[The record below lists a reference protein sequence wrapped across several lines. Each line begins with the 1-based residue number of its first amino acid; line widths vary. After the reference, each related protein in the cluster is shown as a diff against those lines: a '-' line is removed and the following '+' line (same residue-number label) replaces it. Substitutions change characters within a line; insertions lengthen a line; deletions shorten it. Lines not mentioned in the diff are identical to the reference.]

1 MIRLNLIGTLKCD
14 YIIVFK
20 NAISWILQQL
30 NDAFDE
36 STKANYN
43 INRNYTNSQ
52 PCSEDFLFNK
62 IIKVQSLFESLIT
75 I

>member
-1 MIRLNLIGTLKCD
+1 MQSHG
-14 YIIVFK
+14 
-20 NAISWILQQL
+20 ILQQL